1 MGKSLRVAICVL
13 VAVLAGSLIY
23 VLAFA
28 FGMVGHDRPLLNA
41 VMLLIAVIVIAYLNY
56 TLWNRTLLREA
67 LVRRFFMSSEW
78 AYDHEI
84 GYAPLAQIVPD
95 GDAFG
100 FVTFA
105 AEALARMSYGF
116 EVAAPPEVFEPQLVI
131 DSFVFHVHFAGDEED
146 LEDEGVVV
154 DKWEGILYEAS
165 TDSKGELELFEIS
178 RFDNAVELA
187 QLIGDNN
194 SFLTF
199 VELQGDES

>member
-13 VAVLAGSLIY
+13 VAVLAGSLVY

-41 VMLLIAVIVIAYLNY
+41 IMLLIAVIVIAYLNY

-78 AYDHEI
+78 VYNHEI

-116 EVAAPPEVFEPQLVI
+116 EVAELPESFEPSVCI
-131 DSFVFHVHFAGDEED
+131 DSRIFHYHTASDDPDDGIVVDAWRGVVRKVTGED
-146 LEDEGVVV
+146 LNDESSFEDIAPF
-154 DKWEGILYEAS
+154 DDA
-165 TDSKGELELFEIS
+165 GELARLLEDFITEKYYIPAS
-178 RFDNAVELA
+178 
-187 QLIGDNN
+187 
-194 SFLTF
+194 
-199 VELQGDES
+199 QGDVI